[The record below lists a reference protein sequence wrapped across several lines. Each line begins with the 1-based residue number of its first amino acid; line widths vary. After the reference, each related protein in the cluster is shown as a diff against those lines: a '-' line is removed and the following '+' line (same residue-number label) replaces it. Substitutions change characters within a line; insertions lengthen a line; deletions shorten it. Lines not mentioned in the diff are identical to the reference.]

1 MFYVEHRSRSSTI
14 KGLAQL
20 VIQQL
25 LTDAPEPVPIFPFSL
40 HFQAISWYP
49 FQSPFSNKILQD
61 FFILPN
67 EILNKDKNIT
77 RIPNAVLVTIYSRVP
92 MNYTKSNQCLKGH
105 KSLESHFEGVL

>member
-61 FFILPN
+61 FL
-67 EILNKDKNIT
+67 
-77 RIPNAVLVTIYSRVP
+77 YCP
-92 MNYTKSNQCLKGH
+92 MRY
-105 KSLESHFEGVL
+105 